1 MSFPRVGIVGLGL
14 IGGSLAKLIREVF
27 PDTHIVGVSPN
38 EAVRA
43 QALQDGALSA
53 AGADM
58 GVLSEMDLV
67 FVATP
72 IEVVVDTVK
81 ALQATLSPRAIVTD
95 VASVKRDIV
104 AAISAS
110 AAPRQKDVFFK
121 GLRPLDPVSG
131 KAGSIPDGANGIP
144 SAASGISGSAGSFPG
159 GADEVSGGASGI
171 SGSAESFPG
180 GAGGISGSA
189 GIFPGGAGGVSGNAG
204 SFPGGA
210 GGGQGAQPLGSSTLC
225 DLAPPN
231 HKALFIGGHPMAGKE
246 TTGYAASE
254 AQMLIGATYV
264 LMPSPDPR
272 RQAFETYLK
281 DLKFRVVTM
290 SPEDHD
296 EAVALASHGP
306 YVMACLTAGT
316 LLKSPYV
323 DAGKQLISSG
333 FRDTTRVACSPA
345 QWGAA
350 VCLDNADAVLAFLQS
365 VSADM
370 GTLSALITSGDAA
383 ALTRYFE
390 TIAVQRRGLFPV

>member
-144 SAASGISGSAGSFPG
+144 SAASGISGSAESFPG

-180 GAGGISGSA
+180 GAGGVS
-189 GIFPGGAGGVSGNAG
+189 GGAGGIFGNAG
-204 SFPGGA
+204 IFPGGA

-225 DLAPPN
+225 DLAEPN

>member
-27 PDTHIVGVSPN
+27 PDTHIVGVSRN
-38 EAVRA
+38 QAVRT
-43 QALQDGALSA
+43 QALQDGSLSA
-53 AGADM
+53 AGADI

-104 AAISAS
+104 EALSAS
-110 AAPRQKDVFFK
+110 ASPRQKEKSSK

-144 SAASGISGSAGSFPG
+144 GGSSGSSGSAESFPGEADAISGGAGGISGSAGSFPG
-159 GADEVSGGASGI
+159 GA
-171 SGSAESFPG
+171 
-180 GAGGISGSA
+180 
-189 GIFPGGAGGVSGNAG
+189 
-204 SFPGGA
+204 
-210 GGGQGAQPLGSSTLC
+210 GGGHGAQPLGASTLC

-281 DLKFRVVTM
+281 NLKFRVVTM

-316 LLKSPYV
+316 LLKSSYV

>member
-43 QALQDGALSA
+43 QAFQDGALSA

-131 KAGSIPDGANGIP
+131 KAGSIPDGANRIP
-144 SAASGISGSAGSFPG
+144 SA
-159 GADEVSGGASGI
+159 ASGI

-189 GIFPGGAGGVSGNAG
+189 GIFPGGASGVSGSAG

-225 DLAPPN
+225 DLAEPN

>member
-1 MSFPRVGIVGLGL
+1 
-14 IGGSLAKLIREVF
+14 
-27 PDTHIVGVSPN
+27 
-38 EAVRA
+38 
-43 QALQDGALSA
+43 
-53 AGADM
+53 
-58 GVLSEMDLV
+58 
-67 FVATP
+67 
-72 IEVVVDTVK
+72 
-81 ALQATLSPRAIVTD
+81 
-95 VASVKRDIV
+95 
-104 AAISAS
+104 
-110 AAPRQKDVFFK
+110 
-121 GLRPLDPVSG
+121 
-131 KAGSIPDGANGIP
+131 
-144 SAASGISGSAGSFPG
+144 
-159 GADEVSGGASGI
+159 
-171 SGSAESFPG
+171 
-180 GAGGISGSA
+180 
-189 GIFPGGAGGVSGNAG
+189 
-204 SFPGGA
+204 
-210 GGGQGAQPLGSSTLC
+210 
-225 DLAPPN
+225 
-231 HKALFIGGHPMAGKE
+231 MAGKE

-254 AQMLIGATYV
+254 VQMLIGATYV
-264 LMPSPDPR
+264 LMPSLDPR
-272 RQAFETYLK
+272 RQSFETYLK
-281 DLKFRVVTM
+281 NLKFRVVTM

>member
-27 PDTHIVGVSPN
+27 PDTHIVGVSRSQS
-38 EAVRA
+38 ACT
-43 QALQDGALSA
+43 QAI
-53 AGADM
+53 AD
-58 GVLSEMDLV
+58 GVLSSAGTDIRILAKMSLV

-72 IEVVVDTVK
+72 IGMIVDTVK
-81 ALQATLSPRAIVTD
+81 CLQEILAPTAIVTD

-104 AAISAS
+104 EALSAS
-110 AAPRQKDVFFK
+110 ASPRQKEKRSK

-131 KAGSIPDGANGIP
+131 KAGSIPGGANGI
-144 SAASGISGSAGSFPG
+144 
-159 GADEVSGGASGI
+159 
-171 SGSAESFPG
+171 PG

-189 GIFPGGAGGVSGNAG
+189 V

-210 GGGQGAQPLGSSTLC
+210 GGGQGAQPLGASTLC
-225 DLAPPN
+225 DLAEPN

-254 AQMLIGATYV
+254 VQMLIGATYV
-264 LMPSPDPR
+264 LMPSLDPR
-272 RQAFETYLK
+272 RQSFETYLK
-281 DLKFRVVTM
+281 NLKFRVVTM